1 MSLARHLAAASLLA
15 CILVFAG
22 CERRRGGA
30 MPADGDPA
38 VRTIEQESDIPAL
51 PLPSDPSTS
60 ATSTATPALVD
71 LPFTPAISMDPVDG
85 GKVSIRPDTPVAEFK
100 DRIYYFR
107 SEENRQ
113 AFLRNPEKY
122 VRGSLSR
129 Y

>member
-1 MSLARHLAAASLLA
+1 MSRLLPIAAALLAAVTSGA
-15 CILVFAG
+15 CVK
-22 CERRRGGA
+22 RPSQ
-30 MPADGDPA
+30 PATTSDPA
-38 VRTIEQESDIPAL
+38 VRTIEQSADIPAL
-51 PLPSDPSTS
+51 PLPADESSA
-60 ATSTATPALVD
+60 ATSTASRALVD

-100 DRIYYFR
+100 DHIYYFR
-107 SEENRQ
+107 NEENRQ

>member
-1 MSLARHLAAASLLA
+1 MIPRRSFAIALATTVIIA
-15 CILVFAG
+15 AG
-22 CERRRGGA
+22 CGKA
-30 MPADGDPA
+30 SSPPPAKADSTIQ
-38 VRTIEQESDIPAL
+38 TIEQSDDVPAL
-51 PLPSDPSTS
+51 PLPSEHPASS
-60 ATSTATPALVD
+60 TSTAEPALVD

-113 AFLRNPEKY
+113 SFLRNPDKY

>member
-1 MSLARHLAAASLLA
+1 MRRFLPLAAACLA
-15 CILVFAG
+15 ALTAASCAKRLSQ
-22 CERRRGGA
+22 
-30 MPADGDPA
+30 PATSSDPA
-38 VRTIEQESDIPAL
+38 VRTIEQSADFPAI
-51 PLPSDPSTS
+51 PLPADQSSA
-60 ATSTATPALVD
+60 ATSTASQALVD

-100 DRIYYFR
+100 DHIYYFR

>member
-1 MSLARHLAAASLLA
+1 MSGLRAAATAVAIAAILA
-15 CILVFAG
+15 SG
-22 CERRRGGA
+22 CRKGSSAPPPGT
-30 MPADGDPA
+30 DPN
-38 VRTIEQESDIPAL
+38 VKTIEQEANIPSL
-51 PLPSDPSTS
+51 PLPSEHSTS
-60 ATSTATPALVD
+60 ATSTSEPALVD

-100 DRIYYFR
+100 DHIYYFR

-113 AFLRNPEKY
+113 AFLRNPDKY

>member
-1 MSLARHLAAASLLA
+1 MIASRRMTVAAITTA
-15 CILVFAG
+15 IVIAG
-22 CERRRGGA
+22 CQGRARVPQA
-30 MPADGDPA
+30 PSADPA
-38 VRTIEQESDIPAL
+38 VKTIEQASDVPAI
-51 PLPSDPSTS
+51 PLPSEQSSS
-60 ATSTATPALVD
+60 ATSSAAPALVD

-107 SEENRQ
+107 SDENRQ

-122 VRGSLSR
+122 ARGSLSR

>member
-1 MSLARHLAAASLLA
+1 MSWRRFSAVVIAAIVTLAS
-15 CILVFAG
+15 G
-22 CERRRGGA
+22 CGKSSSPP
-30 MPADGDPA
+30 PARTDST
-38 VRTIEQESDIPAL
+38 VRTIEQADDIPAL
-51 PLPSDPSTS
+51 PLPSEHSTS
-60 ATSTATPALVD
+60 AASTSEPALVD

-107 SEENRQ
+107 NEENRQ
-113 AFLRNPEKY
+113 AFLRNPDKY